1 MGCRLSCGWRR
12 NSSNASRLR
21 DEATLLERITG
32 GLPASFW
39 MQYRALIAKRDAEDL
54 SDSERLELIAMLDQT
69 EALTLRRAEALV
81 ELAKRRSTTVSALRS
96 QFGLQPIAVQS

>member
-1 MGCRLSCGWRR
+1 
-12 NSSNASRLR
+12 
-21 DEATLLERITG
+21 
-32 GLPASFW
+32 